1 MPNTTDKELDEVYAA
16 MDALMLAGCWG
27 FLDEYL
33 HGMIMRSWRTDLDI
47 LLAIATATL
56 PGKSKLPA
64 RVNFLDNDKRLHPN
78 KELWK
83 GLD

>member
-1 MPNTTDKELDEVYAA
+1 MTTDVELDEVYAA
-16 MDALMLAGCWG
+16 MDALMLAGCWV

-33 HGMIMRSWRTDLDI
+33 HGMVMRTWRTDVDI

-64 RVNFLDNDKRLHPN
+64 RVIFLDNAKRLFPG